1 MQPFSPPNWP
11 PAACDG
17 VTFLPAS
24 PLAESLGAAATR
36 ADRGRLSCRF
46 AAAGPCR
53 GSQRQLLVED
63 PQGQVGGPL
72 ERQLTPGDALLVE
85 PGGRNSGMDGAIV
98 DRYRPMLDAA
108 AARRIALASIAISVP
123 RFIACFAA
131 RLTAAT

>member
-1 MQPFSPPNWP
+1 VAP
-11 PAACDG
+11 
-17 VTFLPAS
+17 
-24 PLAESLGAAATR
+24 AAAT
-36 ADRGRLSCRF
+36 
-46 AAAGPCR
+46 
-53 GSQRQLLVED
+53 QRQLLIED
-63 PQGQVGGPL
+63 PQRQVGGPL